1 MAASLIC
8 FPVSSPARDVPARQP
23 DVVVT
28 ASRDAQTVDTVLASV
43 TVLTR
48 AEIAASQ
55 APDLIDLLG
64 RQAGIDVSRTGG
76 PGSSS
81 TLFVRGANSNQTLIL
96 IDGIRV
102 NATGQGLIDLAHLPP
117 DQIERIEIV
126 RGPRAALW
134 GSDAI
139 GGVIHIFTRDAAG

>member
-1 MAASLIC
+1 
-8 FPVSSPARDVPARQP
+8 
-23 DVVVT
+23 VVVT
-28 ASRDAQTVDTVLASV
+28 ASRHAQTVDTVLASV

-81 TLFVRGANSNQTLIL
+81 TLFMRGANSNQTLIL

-117 DQIERIEIV
+117 DRRGGAVGQPSGRTLGARGSAGQLRDGGRARRV
-126 RGPRAALW
+126 RRQRRLSPVGWVFRHRPSGFRP
-134 GSDAI
+134 
-139 GGVIHIFTRDAAG
+139 